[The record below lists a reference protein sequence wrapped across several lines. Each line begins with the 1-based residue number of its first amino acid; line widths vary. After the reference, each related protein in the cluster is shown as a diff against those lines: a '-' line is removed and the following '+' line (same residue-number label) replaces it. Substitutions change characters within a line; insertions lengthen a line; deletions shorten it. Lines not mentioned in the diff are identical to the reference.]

1 MSKPNDWFATL
12 MYNQPSSFDEII
24 ANGVT
29 PNNTEIKSEDYYRSL
44 PEVQEV
50 FSKDGKFDE
59 TAFDNFYTGALHSY
73 NDFSNEDWTNKLIEG
88 LAKDPLDWMQPLKTD
103 VKDVSV
109 TVGNGYNP
117 QRRSKGIA
125 GINSVGDP
133 VFSVRE
139 IAQDNY
145 VRDEEGNILDWTP
158 NQKHGLIK
166 SIFLPSAALA
176 QYDEGGWHTEF
187 GRKVRHRK
195 GDLKTDDN
203 GDFYYQL
210 LGDKESYG
218 RELLH
223 WSDILTVDGT
233 TLNKFDPFDSDGLT
247 KSIGSTVMKT
257 ALQIA
262 PLLIPGVGP
271 VYGTIGAFAN
281 LASVMPTF
289 AKAVN
294 SIVTNNSDNEIGKSL
309 TLLENWFGRFGETK
323 SDKGKESFWNIES
336 IGNILS
342 SSARQLYEQRAV
354 MNIAKALTSSE
365 TLRNSSL
372 GKILSL
378 GYLAVTSSDQAYS
391 EFKQAGASDRAAGI
405 GMLAVTAAFYGLLDN
420 AYFRNQFFKGTFMDE
435 SEAPSVIKGWLEEN
449 GVQGHFKDIVS
460 ENATQKENLALFN
473 SIAEWVKKIY
483 SQGSTKYPWIGK
495 AMDPTLGPKL
505 RWNTAKKIVNRAA
518 NEGVEELMEEVSSDA
533 VKALFVGMDALG
545 IPVTEDDVNK
555 IDFGFTPEEIIKR
568 YAATFIGGALG
579 GATFE
584 GIDIYN
590 KHFGPKFVELGDKTT
605 NQQMNYLIAT
615 GHAQEMRDRAKVLYD
630 KGVLGNKNLSAT
642 ETRTIT
648 DSDGKEIT
656 IFAQGTEDNNQN
668 LYNYNMVINQINY
681 LEDAMHRNG
690 IYFMLNGLHNT
701 DSLVPT
707 ENVEYKKAYEAQQA
721 KMKEQNLESDQEYTY
736 YNKENALTQVIEKYK
751 ADTTYVNDVMSLVD
765 QIVHVQSKLDQLR
778 DKEDSQQFKDLSKLK
793 KQLVEQYKD
802 LITGKN
808 DDVYAHQTIFTTQNF
823 INEPLL
829 GGIKTGNPQIDELFN
844 SQYWMNSVQG
854 YVKARYNKDW
864 KDLNEYEQE
873 LLKKEYE
880 AHKKDTGI
888 DQLIWASKM
897 HYGLLE
903 NSKDAIFKLIETLKD
918 KGLDSYY
925 DHSTLATNTTEFE
938 EYEENIKNFFKLE
951 SDFRELEAER
961 QKYVNE
967 FDGTPEELNIDTRYN
982 EIITD
987 LSNLQNTIDKLQ
999 SNIEAFHF
1007 KYGSES
1013 ESLLNESLT
1022 DKGWTDFYKDIRTN
1036 ISIIN
1041 SLLNFLQE
1049 LPEYERVAENIRP
1062 EDDPQYDP
1070 DMQEM
1075 ALEFTNNFKAK
1086 YQDVFTTEEDA
1097 RNKLQAAYQSVLN
1110 SLKSYYTHLNNDN
1123 VVSESD
1129 AVLKTVVHSLIN
1141 LILDNLNKST
1151 VADYV
1156 DDAFD
1161 SIESE
1166 SLSDFTSTIVDSIF
1180 DYLKALNNGEFDEAL
1195 SLYES
1200 VVSEVSD
1207 FFTSNNV
1214 NENPETIIDNL
1225 LSSITQGQNFKKFL
1239 DEIQALKE
1247 SLITFSVN
1255 DLIRG
1260 FNLNVGDDTL
1270 RLIDYL
1276 EGEEKRFHTFADKN
1290 SYYIENAS
1298 YLNAIKQ
1305 IPSLLTLLGSAIN
1318 FTYSGV
1324 NSVLNKYREIA
1335 GKDVLPDDLP
1345 ENVKSIINSDIDY
1358 LYQKA
1363 SVLLGLSELNSVA
1376 KKEFHRNSELK
1387 FKTDFIKNIFFA
1399 KDAED
1404 SLYKKLSTFLN
1415 LEDGELEKLWGD
1427 NDYKDVNIDN
1437 FNQFN
1442 KAFIEFSE
1450 KLYDHAKAITGDDD
1464 EKLGEAIAS
1473 WLPEDAWKMKAGEI
1487 TDSKEVNM
1495 TPYTTVIYLA
1505 TILSARPTSF
1515 YKTLKAIEKNSEFV
1529 PIIGQEVNLQIA
1541 IATIEN
1547 TTVFNKIVDRLKDLA
1562 ENNDL
1567 DSDKKTYIT
1576 YKTALSNFMFI
1587 AGGLGTGKTQVII
1600 RYIDKF
1606 VNDWYKDDIEVIYA
1620 APHDTQLNT
1629 LGEVTGSK
1637 NLITIEDIM
1646 TKIYPNRNQLKS
1658 TDSYYHTNQL
1668 DNNDVKVITKADSI
1682 YKTDAKKK
1690 ILVIDEATFISER
1703 DLQLLNAWAKANN
1716 VVVIAVG
1723 DRKQNGININGE
1735 TSGIEDCLYI
1745 TGPELTESIRM
1756 KNIAKAVNVR
1766 TLATPIRKTLNFW
1779 IDNPAAK
1786 SSELETIVDTYIK
1799 DGIELIYYDTTD
1811 TFVGDKFINATDFN
1825 EYVEKFKRLSA
1836 NKHEDGKFRVAIITS
1851 SENLGKYKDTGCT
1864 IISSEKV
1871 QGGEFDYVII
1881 DKNFTRDN
1889 NRKLDLL
1896 RDLYTLIGR
1905 ASEGSIIVGNND
1917 LKGVLNIHN
1926 NKADSSIKDTPVSF
1940 ADDADVIR
1948 QWKMNALD
1956 GIEDIT
1962 LSEKSESKSND
1973 SETTGGLNVEYEIIQ
1988 TLASDE
1994 DDGEAA
2000 DVETKP
2006 DETSYEEILKTEL
2019 DKNKTKFDAKTKSIK
2034 GKYGYD
2040 RSEFIKYLD
2049 SNKFLKDEASNQKS
2063 LLSLIGDSENDKV
2076 IFRNLVDC
2084 VSSGIMFNFREIT
2097 KTQLDQL
2104 KSTVGINNEI
2114 AEALAE
2120 TFELPNR
2127 KYVSKTVGNRSII
2140 YLDVKVNSKSY
2151 LLPVA
2156 VLSKVIKNGEIVI
2169 DKKTPLFTQVS
2180 RSKELTSSEQLPLDY
2195 VLNHGKK
2202 FGKVRIYA
2210 MPKSFAY
2217 NNKKFTIGSKT
2228 DDNRSA
2234 EVNESFYKNNLGK
2247 TFVVW
2252 SESPLV
2258 TEADLEEIFQYDK
2271 DEDGHR
2277 IYSLKV
2283 KDILKDRVNQQNDI
2297 VYTLSN
2303 GAQIRLIQVSRQ
2315 INLGFAYDVANVL
2328 RFVTGS
2334 ITFDKLTGRQKG
2346 YIGNINNRYN
2356 ATGFLRGVYG
2366 RFSLDLSSSADPK
2379 EQRRIIAENKW
2390 KLKQEYKLFSS
2401 DSQKYFLNAVYNG
2414 LLSQKEEHP
2423 NWYSGFTTNLIKA
2436 LYKTPKKSKST
2447 ESFTQMGLRIDFKKI
2462 LSKEEKD
2469 AIKGLTGE
2477 DLYNA
2482 THSSYFVKY
2491 FVDGDNEG
2499 YLNIY
2504 QFIREGK
2511 NRGRL
2516 SNKPLAS
2523 IPAKGINNP
2532 IEDLVN
2538 TINGLPDN
2546 VKTKKSSPLKNLLQ
2560 HNEVVISLL
2569 QEATNGNST
2578 YYNEPDDYDYLVM
2591 PFNHIANLD
2600 FNVIDKEIRKND
2612 EFKNGIYIN
2621 DRGGRYKVGNQDRYN
2636 SDDTPWRESDVVDSS
2651 NIPLMANIAGILGST
2666 FELNNDIEFKEVA
2679 KPKEIERE
2687 VITINNTNGGI
2698 LIDENNEWYKLSDP
2712 IFIPELNTN
2721 LIKISKVDS
2730 VGLLETGDEIEIA
2743 NSDILAQF
2751 TITTGEDPDMLTFKN
2766 KLLNLQIVEDRFT
2779 ISEEEINELIDKN
2792 KYNPDYKEI
2801 IIDTIN
2807 NRLPFGNIWLND
2819 IGELVFS
2826 TDKNKTLLNKLKSK
2840 GVNIKSIISEG
2851 KGDPDNEGR
2860 YIIKYVDSEG
2870 NEHNGVI
2877 RPDSTANYFVNLTTL
2892 DKNGK
2897 VVDYRKLIADG
2908 INRSIDNWNK
2918 LHEYIGNNYPFLLGN
2933 TPEQT
2938 AHNIITAI
2946 FDNKTFGEDTIIHTS
2961 SFINDLMAN
2970 DIFNENDDMLE
2981 ILYSFDSL
2989 LANPNHEIKC

>member
-12 MYNQPSSFDEII
+12 MYNQPSSFDEVI

-29 PNNTEIKSEDYYRSL
+29 PDNTEIKSEDYYRNL
-44 PEVQEV
+44 PEVKET

-73 NDFSNEDWTNKLIEG
+73 NDFSNEDWTNRLIEG

-176 QYDEGGWHTEF
+176 QYDEDGWHTEF

-294 SIVTNNSDNEIGKSL
+294 SIITNDSDNNIGKNL

-323 SDKGKESFWNIES
+323 SDKGKESFWNIEN

-342 SSARQLYEQRAV
+342 SSARQLYEQKAV
-354 MNIAKALTSSE
+354 MNVARALTSSE
-365 TLRNSSL
+365 ALRNSSL

-420 AYFRNQFFKGTFMDE
+420 EYFRNQFFKGTFMDE

-473 SIAEWVKKIY
+473 SIVEWFKKIY
-483 SQGSTKYPWIGK
+483 SKGSTKYPWIGK
-495 AMDPTLGPKL
+495 AMDPTLGPKV
-505 RWNTAKKIVNRAA
+505 RWNTAKRIINRAA
-518 NEGVEELMEEVSSDA
+518 NEGVEETMEEISSDA

-545 IPVTEDDVNK
+545 IPITEDDTNK

-630 KGVLGNKNLSAT
+630 KSLLGNKNLSAT

-648 DSDGKEIT
+648 DANDKEVT
-656 IFAQGTEDNNQN
+656 IFAQGTDDNNQN

-690 IYFMLNGLHNT
+690 IYFMLNGIGNIE
-701 DSLVPT
+701 SPIPT
-707 ENVEYKKAYEAQQA
+707 ENIEYKKAYDEQQA
-721 KMKEQNLESDQEYTY
+721 KMKEQNIESDQEYTY

-751 ADTTYVNDVMSLVD
+751 ADTTYVNDIMNLVN
-765 QIVHVQSKLDQLR
+765 QIVYVQGKLDQLH
-778 DKEDSQQFKDLSKLK
+778 DKEDSQQVKDLTKLK
-793 KQLVEQYKD
+793 KQLVEQYTD

-808 DDVYAHQTIFTTQNF
+808 NDIYAHQTIFTTQSF

-829 GGIKTGNPQIDELFN
+829 GGIKTGNSQIDELFG

-854 YVKARYNKDW
+854 YVKSRYNKDW
-864 KDLNEYEQE
+864 KDLNESERE
-873 LLKKEYE
+873 LLEREYQEHKKE
-880 AHKKDTGI
+880 TGI

-903 NSKDAIFKLIETLKD
+903 NSKDSIFKLIETLKD

-925 DHSTLATNTTEFE
+925 DHSTLAANTTEFE
-938 EYEENIKNFFKLE
+938 EYEQNIKDLFESE
-951 SDFRELEAER
+951 SDFRELNAER
-961 QKYVNE
+961 QKYIDE
-967 FDGTPEELNIDTRYN
+967 FDDTPEELNTDPRYN
-982 EIITD
+982 EILTD
-987 LSNLQNTIDKLQ
+987 LSNLQNTINNLQ
-999 SNIEAFHF
+999 SDIQAFHF

-1013 ESLLNESLT
+1013 EALLNESLT
-1022 DKGWTDFYKDIRTN
+1022 DKGWTDFYEDIRTN
-1036 ISIIN
+1036 IRTIN
-1041 SLLNFLQE
+1041 SLLSFLRE

-1070 DMQEM
+1070 DMQEI

-1086 YQDVFTTEEDA
+1086 YQDVFMTEEDA
-1097 RNKLQAAYQSVLN
+1097 RNKVQEAYQNILN
-1110 SLKSYYTHLNNDN
+1110 SLKSYYTHLANDN
-1123 VVSESD
+1123 IVSESD
-1129 AVLKTVVHSLIN
+1129 AVLKTVVHNLIN
-1141 LILDNLNKST
+1141 PILDNLNKGDI
-1151 VADYV
+1151 ADYI
-1156 DDAFD
+1156 DDAFE

-1166 SLSDFTSTIVDSIF
+1166 GLSDFTSTLVDSIF
-1180 DYLKALNNGEFDEAL
+1180 DYLKALNNGEFDEAF

-1200 VVSEVSD
+1200 IISEVSD
-1207 FFTSNNV
+1207 FFANNDI
-1214 NENPETIIDNL
+1214 NQNPETIIDTL
-1225 LSSITQGQNFKKFL
+1225 LASITQGQNFKKFL

-1247 SLITFSVN
+1247 GLITFSIN

-1335 GKDVLPDDLP
+1335 GKDALPDELP

-1363 SVLLGLSELNSVA
+1363 SILLGLSELNSIA

-1404 SLYKKLSTFLN
+1404 SLYKKISTFLN
-1415 LEDGELEKLWGD
+1415 LEDGDLENLWGD
-1427 NDYKDVNIDN
+1427 NDYKDVSIDN
-1437 FNQFN
+1437 FSKFN

-1450 KLYDHAKAITGDDD
+1450 KLYDRAKVIVGDDD
-1464 EKLGEAIAS
+1464 EKLGETIAS
-1473 WLPEDAWKMKAGEI
+1473 WLPDDAWKMKAGEI
-1487 TDSKEVNM
+1487 TDSKETSM
-1495 TPYTTVIYLA
+1495 TPYTTIIYLA

-1515 YKTLKAIEKNSEFV
+1515 YKTLKAIEKSNEFV

-1547 TTVFNKIVDRLKDLA
+1547 STVFNKIVDHLKDLA
-1562 ENNDL
+1562 ENNNL
-1567 DSDKKTYIT
+1567 DGDKKTYVT

-1606 VNDWYKDDIEVIYA
+1606 VNDWYKDDIEVVYA

-1629 LGEVTGSK
+1629 LGDVTGSK

-1646 TKIYPNRNQLKS
+1646 TKIYPDRNKLKS

-1668 DNNDVKVITKADSI
+1668 DTNDVKVITKADSI

-1690 ILVIDEATFISER
+1690 VMVIDEATFISER

-1716 VVVIAVG
+1716 VIIIGVG

-1779 IDNPAAK
+1779 IDDPAAK
-1786 SSELETIVDTYIK
+1786 SSELEAIADTYIK
-1799 DGIELIYYDTTD
+1799 DGIELIYYDTND
-1811 TFVGDKFINATDFN
+1811 VFVGDKFISTSDFN

-1905 ASEGSIIVGNND
+1905 ASEGSAIIGNND
-1917 LKGVLNIHN
+1917 LKNTLNIHN

-1940 ADDADVIR
+1940 ADDADIIR
-1948 QWKMNALD
+1948 KWKMDALD
-1956 GIEDIT
+1956 GVEDIT
-1962 LSEKSESKSND
+1962 LSEKSEPESTG
-1973 SETTGGLNVEYEIIQ
+1973 SETNNKINVEYEIVQ
-1988 TLASDE
+1988 TLGSDQDE
-1994 DDGEAA
+1994 GEAA
-2000 DVETKP
+2000 DVETKS

-2019 DKNKTKFDAKTKSIK
+2019 EKNKTKFDAKAKSIK

-2040 RSEFIKYLD
+2040 RNAFIKYLD
-2049 SNKFLKDEASNQKS
+2049 SNKFLKDESSNTKS

-2076 IFRNLVDC
+2076 IFRNLVDYI
-2084 VSSGIMFNFREIT
+2084 SSGIMFNFREIT

-2104 KSTVGINNEI
+2104 KSTVGINDEI

-2127 KYVSKTVGNRSII
+2127 KYISRTVGNKSII
-2140 YLDVKVNSKSY
+2140 YLDIKVSGKSY
-2151 LLPVA
+2151 LLPIA
-2156 VLSKVIKNGEIVI
+2156 ILNRVIKDGEIII
-2169 DKKTPLFTQVS
+2169 DKNTPLFTQVT

-2195 VLNHGKK
+2195 VLTHGRR

-2210 MPKSFAY
+2210 MPKSSAY
-2217 NNKKFTIGSKT
+2217 DNKKFTIGSTT
-2228 DDNRSA
+2228 DDTRSIDA
-2234 EVNESFYKNNLGK
+2234 NESFYKNNLGK
-2247 TFVVW
+2247 TFIVW
-2252 SESPLV
+2252 SESKLV

-2271 DEDGHR
+2271 DEDGHK
-2277 IYSLKV
+2277 IYSIKV
-2283 KDILKDRVNQQNDI
+2283 KDILKDRINQQNDI

-2315 INLGFAYDVANVL
+2315 ISTGFAYDVANIL
-2328 RFVTGS
+2328 RFTSGS
-2334 ITFDKLTGRQKG
+2334 ITFDKLTSRQKT
-2346 YIGNINNRYN
+2346 YIGNKNNPYE
-2356 ATGFLRGVYG
+2356 AMGFLRGVYG

-2379 EQRRIIAENKW
+2379 EQKRIIAENKW
-2390 KLKQEYKLFSS
+2390 KIKRDYKLFSS

-2414 LLSQKEEHP
+2414 FLNQKDEHP
-2423 NWYSGFTTNLIKA
+2423 SWYSGFTTNLIKSI
-2436 LYKTPKKSKST
+2436 YKTPKKSKST
-2447 ESFTQMGLRIDFKKI
+2447 ESFTQMGLRIDFRKV
-2462 LSKEEKD
+2462 LTEDEKQ
-2469 AIKGLTGE
+2469 ALKGLTGE

-2482 THSSYFVKY
+2482 THLSYFVKY
-2491 FVDGDNEG
+2491 FVDSKNEG
-2499 YLNIY
+2499 YLNVY
-2504 QFIREGK
+2504 QFTRESK

-2516 SNKPLAS
+2516 NDEPLTS
-2523 IPAKGINNP
+2523 IQAKGIDNP
-2532 IEDLVN
+2532 IEAL
-2538 TINGLPDN
+2538 INIINDLPDN
-2546 VKTKKSSPLKNLLQ
+2546 IKAKKSSPLQSLLQ

-2569 QEATNGNST
+2569 QEAKSGSST

-2591 PFNHIANLD
+2591 PFNHITNLD
-2600 FNVIDKEIRKND
+2600 FNVIDREIRNND
-2612 EFKNGIYIN
+2612 EFKNGIYVN
-2621 DRGGRYKVGNQDRYN
+2621 DRGGRYKVGHNDKYDSN
-2636 SDDTPWRESDVVDSS
+2636 DTPWRESDIVDSS

-2666 FELNNDIEFKEVA
+2666 FELNNDVEFKEIV

-2687 VITINNTNGGI
+2687 IISVNNTDGNV
-2698 LIDENNEWYKLSDP
+2698 LIEENNEWYKLSNP
-2712 IFIPELNTN
+2712 IFIPEVNAN
-2721 LIKISKVDS
+2721 LIKVSKVDQI
-2730 VGLLETGDEIEIA
+2730 GLLDNGNEVEIA
-2743 NSDILAQF
+2743 NPNILTQF
-2751 TITTGEDPDMLTFKN
+2751 KIFIGEDPDILEFKN
-2766 KLLNLQIVEDRFT
+2766 KLLNLQASEDRFT
-2779 ISEEEINELIDKN
+2779 VSEEEIDELIDKS
-2792 KYNPDYKEI
+2792 KYNSEYKEI
-2801 IIDTIN
+2801 IINEIN
-2807 NRLPFGNIWLND
+2807 NRLPFGNISLND

-2826 TDKNKTLLNKLKSK
+2826 TDRNKTLLNKLKSK
-2840 GVNIKSIISEG
+2840 GINIKSIISEG
-2851 KGDPDNEGR
+2851 KSDPDNEGR
-2860 YIIKYVDSEG
+2860 YIIRYIDSED

-2877 RPDSTANYFVNLTTL
+2877 RPDSTGNYFTSLTIL
-2892 DKNGK
+2892 DENGK
-2897 VVDYRKLIADG
+2897 VVDYRKLIANN
-2908 INRSIDNWNK
+2908 INRLTNNWDR
-2918 LHEYIGNNYPFLLGN
+2918 LHEFIGETYPFMLGN
-2933 TPEQT
+2933 TSEQT
-2938 AHNIITAI
+2938 AHNVIAVI
-2946 FDNKTFGEDTIIHTS
+2946 FDNKMFGEDTVIHTS
-2961 SFINDLMAN
+2961 NFVNDLMVN
-2970 DIFNENDDMLE
+2970 VFSDDETMLD